1 MAPNGFEKGIE
12 EIQRDTVDKIPV
24 LPINDKVIYPGISV
38 PMVITEPEYASL
50 LDDAIINGNPIA
62 VVARKKPPEGGEQ
75 KIDVFDVGCTA
86 KVLKMLRFPDGSVRI
101 LLQGESR
108 FILKSILGAL
118 PQAFADY
125 EIAEAEPLNEVESEA
140 LIRSLREHLQ
150 NISGKVEY
158 LPDELTQTASH
169 IKDPGAL
176 ADMIAFNLKISTE
189 AKQTILEAF
198 DIAERVRL
206 IASHINRE
214 LQVIELSQQIQ
225 QDTKQEMGKL
235 QREYILREQMKV
247 IQRELGEGDDR
258 AAEVEN
264 YRMKIKEAGL
274 SEEAIEVANS
284 ELDRFSRMNPAAA
297 EYTVSRTYLDWLI
310 ALPWKKQTYD
320 SLDLKKAKTI
330 LDEDHYGL
338 EKVKDRILEYL
349 AVRKLNPDIKGPIL
363 CFVGPPGVGK
373 TSLGMSIA
381 RSMGRKFYRM
391 SLGGMRDEAEIRG
404 HRRTYVGAMPGRILQ
419 ALRKVQSNNPV
430 VMLDELDKLGNDFR
444 GDPSSALLE
453 VLDPEQNHTFSDHY
467 LEVPF
472 DLSKIFFLGTANL
485 MEPIPPALRDRMEL
499 IYLPGYTDME
509 KLSIA
514 RKYVL
519 PREIENN
526 GLSGDLIDF
535 SDKAVMKLINDYTR
549 EAGLRNLTREVAN
562 ICRKVA
568 RVIAEGDSNRVKVTP
583 KKVSQYLGPEKFM
596 REVSAEKP
604 QIGIVPG
611 LAYTSVGGEI
621 LFIEATKMP
630 GGKSLT
636 LTGHIG
642 NVMKESMQAALSYIR
657 STSPMW
663 GVSPEIF
670 DAFDFHIHVPAG
682 ATPKDGPSAGVA
694 IATALLSILT
704 DKPVKP
710 HLAMTGEIT
719 LRGEVLP
726 VGGIKEKCLG
736 AFRAGIKTV
745 ILPLHNE
752 KDLYELPR
760 EVMKAMKFIPVSN
773 IEEVFNQVLQEQEP
787 DN

>member
-1 MAPNGFEKGIE
+1 
-12 EIQRDTVDKIPV
+12 
-24 LPINDKVIYPGISV
+24 
-38 PMVITEPEYASL
+38 
-50 LDDAIINGNPIA
+50 
-62 VVARKKPPEGGEQ
+62 
-75 KIDVFDVGCTA
+75 
-86 KVLKMLRFPDGSVRI
+86 
-101 LLQGESR
+101 
-108 FILKSILGAL
+108 
-118 PQAFADY
+118 
-125 EIAEAEPLNEVESEA
+125 
-140 LIRSLREHLQ
+140 
-150 NISGKVEY
+150 
-158 LPDELTQTASH
+158 
-169 IKDPGAL
+169 
-176 ADMIAFNLKISTE
+176 
-189 AKQTILEAF
+189 
-198 DIAERVRL
+198 
-206 IASHINRE
+206 
-214 LQVIELSQQIQ
+214 
-225 QDTKQEMGKL
+225 
-235 QREYILREQMKV
+235 
-247 IQRELGEGDDR
+247 
-258 AAEVEN
+258 
-264 YRMKIKEAGL
+264 
-274 SEEAIEVANS
+274 
-284 ELDRFSRMNPAAA
+284 
-297 EYTVSRTYLDWLI
+297 
-310 ALPWKKQTYD
+310 
-320 SLDLKKAKTI
+320 
-330 LDEDHYGL
+330 
-338 EKVKDRILEYL
+338 
-349 AVRKLNPDIKGPIL
+349 
-363 CFVGPPGVGK
+363 
-373 TSLGMSIA
+373 
-381 RSMGRKFYRM
+381 
-391 SLGGMRDEAEIRG
+391 
-404 HRRTYVGAMPGRILQ
+404 
-419 ALRKVQSNNPV
+419 
-430 VMLDELDKLGNDFR
+430 MLDELDKLGNDFR

-514 RKYVL
+514 KKYVL

-535 SDKAVMKLINDYTR
+535 SDKAIAKLINDYTR
-549 EAGLRNLTREVAN
+549 EAGLRNLSREVAN

-568 RVIAEGDSNRVKVTP
+568 RVIAEGDSNRIKVTP
-583 KKVSQYLGPEKFM
+583 KKISQYLGPEKFM

-663 GVSPEIF
+663 GISPEIF

-704 DKPVKP
+704 DKPIKP

-736 AFRAGIKTV
+736 AFRAGIKMV

-760 EVMKAMKFIPVSN
+760 EVKKTMEFIPVSN

-787 DN
+787 AN